1 MRRILLG
8 LERKSIWIAPSRER
22 PVNVQKAI
30 SSSFLLHFFAIF
42 FLLLSPALDAATFT
56 ASLDRDTIT
65 VGESA
70 TLTLTFD
77 GGDPKGIPAPPNLP
91 NLQISNGGNA
101 RNVSIVNG
109 QVSSSI
115 SQNYV
120 LTPTQPGEYNI
131 PALTAQVGNET
142 LSTQP
147 VKLTAVKAAPNSPA
161 NAGNAGDRLVFVKVV
176 VPKKELF
183 VGEVESVELQT
194 FVRDNVANAEGI
206 LQWCDSG
213 NGPALKAEGFTVIKS
228 GHARWRRA
236 QAGNATYYVATLV
249 AAISPLKAGP
259 LPLGCE
265 SQVTVQI
272 PLPNQ
277 RPRDPFFSFFN
288 GPQVEQKQLT
298 LEAEPETINALPLPK
313 ENVPASFN
321 GAVGSYT
328 MAVSAGPTNVAAGD
342 PITVKVQL
350 AGRGVLDALTLP
362 EQSAWHDFKTFPPT
376 SKVESTDP
384 LGVQGSKTFEQVIVP
399 QSTDIKELPP
409 VSFSY
414 FDAEQKAYRTL
425 TQPAIKLTV
434 RPGGSA
440 VAPSVAVTQRTP
452 DNPPPSQ
459 DIVPI
464 KERAGTLA
472 QIAPPLLQQPW
483 FLALQGVPLIAFVGA
498 LAWRKRME
506 ALANN
511 PRLRRH
517 RQVAQIVRDGLAD
530 LRRFAAANQSE
541 NFFATLVRLL
551 QEQLGERLDLPASS
565 ITEAVIEENLRP
577 RGVPEAT
584 LAPLHELFQT
594 CNLVRYAPIK
604 TSQELAALIP
614 QLESVLR
621 SLREV
626 KA

>member
-1 MRRILLG
+1 MRRLLSRLQKNIDCSAPLAG
-8 LERKSIWIAPSRER
+8 RQANVRK
-22 PVNVQKAI
+22 
-30 SSSFLLHFFAIF
+30 SSFLFFCLHLFA
-42 FLLLSPALDAATFT
+42 FLLPALLQAATFT

-70 TLTLTFD
+70 TLTLTVE
-77 GGDPKGIPAPPNLP
+77 GGDAKGIPAPPNIP
-91 NLQISNGGNA
+91 NLQVSGGGSSRSFN
-101 RNVSIVNG
+101 IVNG
-109 QVSSSI
+109 QMSSSV
-115 SQNYV
+115 SQSYV
-120 LTPTQPGEYNI
+120 LSPTQPGEYTI

-147 VKLTAVKAAPNSPA
+147 VKLTAVKAASLGAA
-161 NAGNAGDRLVFVKVV
+161 NPGNAGDRLVFLKVV

-213 NGPALKAEGFTVIKS
+213 NGPSLKAEGFTVIKT

-236 QAGNATYYVATLV
+236 QAGNASYYVATMV
-249 AAISPLKAGP
+249 AAISPVKAGP
-259 LPLGCE
+259 LTLGSE
-265 SQVTVQI
+265 SQVTAQI

-288 GPQVEQKQLT
+288 GPQVENRQLS
-298 LEAEPETINALPLPK
+298 LAADPETINVLPLPR
-313 ENVPASFN
+313 ENVPPSFN
-321 GAVGSYT
+321 GAVGSFT
-328 MAVSAGPTNVAAGD
+328 MSVSAGPTNVAAGD

-350 AGRGVLDALTLP
+350 AGRGVLEALTLP

-384 LGVQGSKTFEQVIVP
+384 LGVQGSKTFEQVVVP
-399 QSTDIKELPP
+399 QTTDIKELPP

-414 FDAEQKAYRTL
+414 FDADHKAYRTL

-434 RPGGSA
+434 RPGGSTP
-440 VAPSVAVTQRTP
+440 APTVAVTQRTP

-472 QIAPPLLQQPW
+472 QIGPPLLRQPW
-483 FLALQGVPLIAFVGA
+483 FIGLQTIPLLTFVGA
-498 LAWRKRME
+498 FAWRKRTE
-506 ALANN
+506 SLANN

-517 RQVAQIVRDGLAD
+517 RQVAQLVRDGLAD

-541 NFFATLVRLL
+541 HFFATLVRLL

-577 RGVPEAT
+577 RGVPETT
-584 LAPLHELFQT
+584 LAPLRELFQT

-621 SLREV
+621 SLQEV